1 MMKKGAINIKTD
13 NLIVQ
18 NETVRAD
25 LNMNPLGIPDSVR
38 HAITSGI
45 GRLAAY
51 PDRSYEKLRE
61 AAASYAHTTADNII
75 IGGSSYEFI
84 RILCEF
90 TSPKKAILIT
100 PGAQGYEKLL
110 SLNGCDITY
119 YSTPEEDDFALDIA
133 NYISKLSEDI
143 DIIFI
148 SNPNCTTSQIIDTES
163 LEFIA
168 KICEG
173 NDITMVVDEEYM
185 DFAEH
190 IDEHTAIPLT
200 EKYENV
206 VVLRNTSKFF
216 AVPGLRLAYMITG
229 NPVLK
234 KTLEIT
240 GLPFSISNLAEV
252 AGLAMLT
259 DDDYINRSKELI
271 HTERSLVYSAL
282 ATSKAV
288 KLYKPSANFILI
300 RLLNGSASAGD
311 VLDYCQSRGLY
322 IRSCADMRGLDNKYI
337 RFCFMN
343 PKQDDLLVNTI
354 LEIV

>member
-1 MMKKGAINIKTD
+1 MKKGAINIQTE
-13 NLIVQ
+13 NLIAQ

-25 LNMNPLGIPDSVR
+25 LNMNPLGIPETVKN
-38 HAITSGI
+38 AVTSGI
-45 GRLAAY
+45 SLLSAY
-51 PDRSYEKLRE
+51 PDRKYEKLR
-61 AAASYAHTTADNII
+61 AAISAYSGATEDNII
-75 IGGSSYEFI
+75 IGGSSYEFVK
-84 RILCEF
+84 ILCEF
-90 TSPKKAILIT
+90 ASPKKAILIS
-100 PGAQGYEKLL
+100 PGTQNYEKLL
-110 SLNGCDITY
+110 TLNGCDISY
-119 YSTPEEDDFALDIA
+119 FETPEKDDFALDISGFIA
-133 NYISKLSEDI
+133 GLSEDI

-185 DFAEH
+185 DFAEN
-190 IDEHTAIPLT
+190 IGENTAIPLT

-206 VVLRNTSKFF
+206 VVLRNTTKFF

-240 GLPFSISNLAEV
+240 NMPFSISNLTEA
-252 AGLAMLT
+252 AGIAMFT
-259 DDDYINRSKELI
+259 DDDYIKRSRELI
-271 HTERSLVYSAL
+271 HTERNLVYSAL
-282 ATSKAV
+282 ATGKSV

-300 RLLNGSASAGD
+300 KLLKSSVTAGN

-322 IRSCADMRGLDNKYI
+322 IRSCADMRGLDNNYI

-343 PKQDDLLVNTI
+343 PRQDDLLVNSI
-354 LEIV
+354 LEVV